1 MSEYGCRSAECD
13 RGCWASYFRR
23 ARGKSS
29 SCCCGTHIFSALYW
43 PFEAAVREVCVHHAS
58 AVVDRSMY
66 IWKYLNLEP
75 GSLVATAG
83 SIRCSQF
90 SIAFVRRSMD
100 PCDQWIAEPLPCM
113 HEDTRLPH
121 ERTHVRNYQSFG
133 VCVCVHYTKRT
144 YLLLRLVC

>member
-1 MSEYGCRSAECD
+1 VSEYGCRSAECD

-58 AVVDRSMY
+58 AVVDQSMY

-75 GSLVATAG
+75 GSLVASAG

-90 SIAFVRRSMD
+90 SIAFVRR
-100 PCDQWIAEPLPCM
+100 WIHVINGSRNHCRACM
-113 HEDTRLPH
+113 KILVYHTSEHTCGIISRL
-121 ERTHVRNYQSFG
+121 
-133 VCVCVHYTKRT
+133 VCVCVYTIRNG
-144 YLLLRLVC
+144 RICC